1 MDIKFCSLSSG
12 SEGNCQYIETS
23 HKRILVDSG
32 FSGKKTETLLKKI
45 GICPTTLDGILVT
58 HEHIDH
64 IKGVGVLSRRYDIPV
79 YGNIKTWEAMD
90 KKLGNIKESNKKIF
104 SNEKFFNLGDLE
116 ILPFKIFHDAADPV
130 GYIIS
135 KDNKKISLLT
145 DTGFVSKDIAE
156 KIKDSN
162 MYFLESNH
170 DIEML
175 REGSYPYYLKERI
188 RSKVGHLSNEDAGN
202 LMGNLLSGIGEKI
215 ILAHLSDENNMPQ
228 KALST
233 VKTILERR
241 GLNTEEDIEIEVSK
255 IGIPTKIYT
264 V

>member
-12 SEGNCQYIETS
+12 SEGNCQYIETR

-32 FSGKKTETLLKKI
+32 FSGKKIENLLKKI

-90 KKLGNIKESNKKIF
+90 KKLGNIKDSNKKIF

-116 ILPFKIFHDAADPV
+116 RLPFKIFHDAADPV

-135 KDNKKISLLT
+135 KDNKKLSLLT

-170 DIEML
+170 DIQML

-241 GLNTEEDIEIEVSK
+241 GLNTEEDIEIEVST
-255 IGIPTKIYT
+255 IGIPTKVYT